1 MESFLRWGL
10 CCKVVEGGRKAVFR
24 AWSVEWMNVCGLIL
38 GKIQVGRR
46 NKDRRG
52 AFWVLYIL
60 LAQSGDLDL

>member
-1 MESFLRWGL
+1 M
-10 CCKVVEGGRKAVFR
+10 FR